1 MIGGPPG
8 IGPMG
13 ARMNPPRVPSIGAPI
28 PAGYAP
34 GIRGPPPP
42 GTLIASNRPNWAVEL
57 SARWLIVLFICTGG
71 PGMPPGM
78 AMATG
83 GRPQW
88 QPNTST
94 PMNYSS
100 SSPGNY
106 GVSWSHKCG
115 RWILCILARDTFSK
129 RNSTFRIIRCV
140 RMLMICSLNCRARPA
155 EVLPVQEHL

>member
-8 IGPMG
+8 IGMNP
-13 ARMNPPRVPSIGAPI
+13 RMNPPRVPSIGAPL

-42 GTLIASNRPNWAVEL
+42 GTAQRIKNEHIYVAARPIDELAQSCFSNA
-57 SARWLIVLFICTGG
+57 GG
-71 PGMPPGM
+71 PVMPPGM
-78 AMATG
+78 AMASG

-88 QPNTST
+88 PQNTST

-106 GVSWSHKCG
+106 GVSTNYNP
-115 RWILCILARDTFSK
+115 L
-129 RNSTFRIIRCV
+129 
-140 RMLMICSLNCRARPA
+140 
-155 EVLPVQEHL
+155 